1 MRQAANESTT
11 TCLRALIGLTAAIAC
26 AALLAGCS
34 TSASRSARHVG
45 TAAHTTAS
53 TTTTTTTTTPLITY
67 RVKRGDRLATI
78 ANRFRVS
85 IAAIVFV
92 NHVADPNRLTEGQV
106 LMIPPTP
113 PLMLV
118 VTPSEGQPGRAFQLN
133 LTGANPS
140 EVITF
145 EIDSPTGKYTGGP
158 HLASADGAVT
168 ATYQT
173 SLANPIGAYKVIA
186 NGHQG
191 TTAQAS
197 FRVVTA
203 STGHT

>member
-11 TCLRALIGLTAAIAC
+11 TSLRALVGLTAAIAC
-26 AALLAGCS
+26 AALPAGCS
-34 TSASRSARHVG
+34 TSASRSAGHVG
-45 TAAHTTAS
+45 TTAS

-67 RVKRGDRLATI
+67 QVKRGDRLATI

-106 LMIPPTP
+106 LLIPPTP

-140 EVITF
+140 ELITF
-145 EIDSPTGKYTGGP
+145 EIDSPTGKYTGRA
-158 HLASADGAVT
+158 HLASADGVVT

-173 SLANPIGAYKVIA
+173 SLVDPIGTYKVIA